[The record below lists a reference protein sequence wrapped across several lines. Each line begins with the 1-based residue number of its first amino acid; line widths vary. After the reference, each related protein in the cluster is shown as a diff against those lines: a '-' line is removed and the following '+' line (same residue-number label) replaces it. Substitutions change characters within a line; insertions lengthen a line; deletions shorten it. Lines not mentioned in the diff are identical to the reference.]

1 MLVDDNIEFYKDEQI
16 ENLNIIRKFY
26 LGKVR

>member
-26 LGKVR
+26 LGIVR